1 MIDISPPS
9 LYDTNEYDWDLAYVQ
24 GFSSLASL
32 FVCMWG
38 VSSNI
43 LVKWCCIHWLEYI
56 MPISKFFIGVID
68 CKYQGATTT
77 SEMLHAL
84 NWCSSTPMYLHRH
97 VLWGFNTVICWFI
110 ILIII
115 ELISSCYYELLSLC
129 IIIKCCLHAHV
140 HSQSTELLLSCT
152 WVGEHRSQYLSQ
164 SRTRDSTVISEH

>member
-1 MIDISPPS
+1 MSMTETWHMSRVSPHWRHC
-9 LYDTNEYDWDLAYVQ
+9 LCA
-24 GFSSLASL
+24 
-32 FVCMWG
+32 CG
-38 VSSNI
+38 VSHLIYWWNDVAYINLST
-43 LVKWCCIHWLEYI
+43 LCICI
-56 MPISKFFIGVID
+56 MPMSKFFIGVID

-129 IIIKCCLHAHV
+129 IIIKCSLHAHV

-152 WVGEHRSQYLSQ
+152 WVGEHRSEYLSQ
-164 SRTRDSTVISEH
+164 SRTRDSTVISEQ